1 MPENISPEQHRA
13 EVAALNHEI
22 YRLNVRLNEAERS
35 QIPDCRDPF
44 GNPTEYHESQT
55 DYSDVLPQIK
65 YPGYSIPLDPQFE
78 ERKRLKRIY
87 AVGGGCML
95 AHFVLSDYITAAIYL
110 LIRKLVF
117 AVNPDAAAEAVTKYI
132 YRSSILAGIM
142 MIVYIITNV
151 GFARLGMR
159 LTGTKSSDLYKT
171 RDYTPGKAA
180 QYCLIGVFLL
190 MLTALIASLTENIF
204 SKYGY
209 TTDVMDMD
217 GIAVTNSGKAVMLIY
232 TCVVAPV
239 TEELFFRGMLL
250 HCFSKAN
257 QRFAVFFSALFFGL
271 AHANLPQFTLAFTL
285 GLFLA
290 HITLIH
296 GSIVPSI
303 VVHVFVNSFST
314 AMSELKLKG
323 SALILANEIVLLL
336 ALTGG
341 IMLLVFRSGNK
352 IPATTPAQ
360 TRRGLSLALATP
372 LVTITLILQ
381 TLYLFSL
388 IFDAPVLNTVK
399 SFF

>member
-1 MPENISPEQHRA
+1 MPENISPEQYRS
-13 EVAALNHEI
+13 EVAALQHEI
-22 YRLNVRLNEAERS
+22 YRLRVRLNDAERS
-35 QIPDCRDPF
+35 QMPDCSDPF
-44 GNPTEYHESQT
+44 GNPTEYHGSRT

-95 AHFVLSDYITAAIYL
+95 AHFILSDYITAAIYL
-110 LIRKLVF
+110 LIRKIVF
-117 AVNPDAAAEAVTKYI
+117 AVNPDAAADAVTKYI

-151 GFARLGMR
+151 GFARLGLR
-159 LTGTKSSDLYKT
+159 LTGKKSADLYKP

-190 MLTALIASLTENIF
+190 IVTAFISSFTENIF

-209 TTDVMDMD
+209 TTDVMDTD
-217 GIAVTNSGKAVMLIY
+217 GMAVTNTGKAVMLIY
-232 TCVVAPV
+232 TCIIAPV

-257 QRFAVFFSALFFGL
+257 QRFAVFFTALFFGL

-285 GLFLA
+285 GIFLG

-303 VVHVFVNSFST
+303 IVHIFVNSFST
-314 AMSELKLKG
+314 AMSELHLEG
-323 SALILANEIVLLL
+323 SALILANEIILLL
-336 ALTGG
+336 AITGG

-360 TRRGLSLALATP
+360 TRRGLSLAIATP
-372 LVTITLILQ
+372 LVLITLILQ
-381 TLYLFSL
+381 LLYLLSL
-388 IFDAPVLNTVK
+388 IFSSPILNSIK
-399 SFF
+399 QIL